1 MAEHF
6 PLQAGRFWEYDSESS
21 RGRRRVRVEI
31 VSVERDAGA
40 IRALGRTCVDGGA
53 WLEFSVVEDDAALRV
68 EGVVE
73 FPLPPVVG
81 ASWEGGGD
89 ALRVESLRARCEVPA
104 GPFTDCLRVVVLLAG
119 GDSGSGERLYAPGVG
134 LVRETL
140 SDEGDPSERVLVSY
154 GMADGLR

>member
-6 PLQAGRFWEYDSESS
+6 PLQAGRFWEYEAESS
-21 RGRRRVRVEI
+21 RGRRRVRVE
-31 VSVERDAGA
+31 VLSVEHDPGA
-40 IRALGRTCVDGGA
+40 TRAVGRTRVGEGP
-53 WLEFSVVEDDAALRV
+53 WLEFSVVEDAAALRV

-73 FPLPPVVG
+73 FPLPPRVG
-81 ASWEGGGD
+81 AEWEGGGD
-89 ALRVESLRARCEVPA
+89 ALRVESLAARCEVPA
-104 GPFTDCLRVVVLLAG
+104 GAFTDCLRVVVLIAG

-154 GMADGLR
+154 GMSGT